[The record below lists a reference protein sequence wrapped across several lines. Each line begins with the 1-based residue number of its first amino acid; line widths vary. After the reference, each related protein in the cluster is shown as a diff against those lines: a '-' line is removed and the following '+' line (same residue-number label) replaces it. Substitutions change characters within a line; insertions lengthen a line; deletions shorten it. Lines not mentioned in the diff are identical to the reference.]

1 MKILSKYSLKIL
13 QISLPSSISLSFSTD
28 LKFYE
33 ILVWESR
40 FHSLPETFWK
50 IAFCEM
56 FFCLFARNYFNFF
69 FFFYSFREVF
79 ILLDKNLLQSLGRLF
94 IALSWSFVINFSR
107 FALIYF
113 FSKGACFLKISVN
126 KFRKCWYSMSGTA
139 TVSLWKSVNLVSG
152 TLLFWKLRGQ
162 SVRSTSIHD
171 GFSSFFE
178 IGLMFY

>member
-1 MKILSKYSLKIL
+1 MKFWFENVGFIACQKLFEKLHFAKCFFVFL
-13 QISLPSSISLSFSTD
+13 QEITSI
-28 LKFYE
+28 
-33 ILVWESR
+33 
-40 FHSLPETFWK
+40 
-50 IAFCEM
+50 
-56 FFCLFARNYFNFF
+56 F

-126 KFRKCWYSMSGTA
+126 KFRKCWYSMSRTA
-139 TVSLWKSVNLVSG
+139 TVSLWKSVNLVSRM
-152 TLLFWKLRGQ
+152 LLFWKLRGQ